1 MQSLVELNK
10 PYKSM
15 IFNCALANRNYALVT
30 GNLTPV
36 TPLVYR
42 THGTAWDVKRCKG
55 LQLQRSP
62 QNTPCG
68 IINCMFTP
76 SQADVRRFYCS
87 VYAKARSG
95 QPLEA
100 IETIASQWI
109 EEHPE
114 YHADFSDVEIALARM
129 YDVEGGKTNPFLH
142 LSMHLSISEQCSI
155 DQPRGIRQAVELL
168 TAKRDSLHDAHHETM
183 ECLGQMV
190 WESQR
195 AGRQPDGNAY
205 IDCVQRR
212 ATRD

>member
-1 MQSLVELNK
+1 
-10 PYKSM
+10 
-15 IFNCALANRNYALVT
+15 
-30 GNLTPV
+30 
-36 TPLVYR
+36 
-42 THGTAWDVKRCKG
+42 
-55 LQLQRSP
+55 
-62 QNTPCG
+62 
-68 IINCMFTP
+68 MFTP

-87 VYAKARSG
+87 VYAKAQSG

-114 YHADFSDVEIALARM
+114 YHGDFSDAELALTKM

-168 TAKRDSLHDAHHETM
+168 TARRESLHDAHHETM
-183 ECLGQMV
+183 DCLGQMV

-195 AGRQPDGNAY
+195 AGRPPDGNAY
-205 IDCVQRR
+205 IECVQKR